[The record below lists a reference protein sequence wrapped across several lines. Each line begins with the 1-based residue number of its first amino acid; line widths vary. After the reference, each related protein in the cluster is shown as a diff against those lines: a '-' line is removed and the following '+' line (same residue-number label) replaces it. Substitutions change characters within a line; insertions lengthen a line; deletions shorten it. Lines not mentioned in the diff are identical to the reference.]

1 MLRLSRWLAVATV
14 LFLPLSAGAQGFCP
28 PVVTPAP
35 VVVLYTPAPAVSF
48 YTPAV
53 SYPVAVTSYS
63 VPGYGYAPSYGY
75 AYAPSY
81 DGYGYGYAPSYGYSG
96 YSGYGG
102 YGYGG
107 YNPGGLGGPWSGLG
121 VRPGLGLGGFGL
133 RR

>member
-1 MLRLSRWLAVATV
+1 MLRLSRWFAVAAV
-14 LFLPLSAGAQGFCP
+14 LLMPMSAGAQGFCP

-81 DGYGYGYAPSYGYSG
+81 GGY
-96 YSGYGG
+96 GYGG

>member
-1 MLRLSRWLAVATV
+1 MLRLSQWFAVAAV
-14 LFLPLSAGAQGFCP
+14 LVVPLPAGAQGYCP
-28 PVVTPAP
+28 AVA
-35 VVVLYTPAPAVSF
+35 LYTPAPAVSF

-53 SYPVAVTSYS
+53 SYSAAVTSYS
-63 VPGYGYAPSYGY
+63 MPGYGYAPSYSY

-81 DGYGYGYAPSYGYSG
+81 AYAYAPSY
-96 YSGYGG
+96 GYGG